1 MQVIAYDRTY
11 LGTGGGTL
19 TYGGKGGVGLTVTY
33 SDIGN
38 LSKAQVI
45 NSKVSNFNT
54 VDVQGLSAARI
65 IAGGATAGLIVS
77 EDTGSL
83 SGAVVINLLRNETTA
98 GIFGSTVSAGE
109 RVDVLARD
117 VSGMDEVALLN
128 QLIDAKDGGQQRE
141 EKVFDYD
148 ASALYSDGNYT
159 VQEGDTLAQ
168 IAEKFDL
175 TEAKLREANGLS
187 EDDTI
192 KVGDNLIIP
201 VDNHHKN
208 NVGIIAVAGIAQAS
222 GNNVGLSFGWND
234 IANTFAAVIE
244 ESTVKTLNA
253 RGNVGVRAISS
264 AAITGFSLGVGGAKQ
279 FAGAGSATVN
289 NIANQITAKVNKSTV
304 TADNIAIDADDRSWI
319 GSLAGQVTISIGK
332 VSVGASVAVNNLGN
346 QAQAEIY
353 GSNLTAETVQLQ
365 GLNNGKIYTLAV
377 TGGGSADVAING
389 SFAIADIYNTTR
401 AEIAAVNGVRTIIN
415 SNTLNLRATDA
426 SAIYSGSGNATFGS
440 KAAIGGGLT
449 VNTVNNDV
457 FGYVRGSELNLANEL
472 LVNSVSRAAIRTVG
486 VAGGVSSSVAVS
498 GSFAFS
504 YITNTTEAALFDSD
518 LQAPKASVLAQ
529 EEAEIAAISGA
540 AAGAGK
546 AAVGGAVTVNL
557 ITDTT
562 RGYLEGGRYQVT
574 DQLSVQGLN
583 KSMINTLGAAG
594 TGSGTAAISGSAVTS
609 VINNL
614 TEGRIDAVLTADQ
627 IYKGFQITAGQLEV
641 RAEDQSQI
649 NAVAG
654 QVAGSG
660 TAAVGGG
667 VEADVMTRK
676 TEAYIVDSEAVRAK
690 EAVTVKA
697 TAERKIVSIVANGSV
712 GGGVYAGSAG
722 LGLIKGE
729 TRAYLQG
736 SKVDTKDL
744 NVTANYKGDFFLAT
758 GTAAVGGGV
767 GSLSL
772 SAALDLSLTEA
783 FISDSRVMAGGKT
796 TVAAVTDLKLQHW
809 SVSGAVGASQGAAG
823 NVLVDLTATTTKA
836 YIANSNLGDATQ
848 RNGSL
853 AVNAQDK
860 IELINRAGAL
870 GVSATAGVGASANVN
885 VINNTVSAF
894 IDNSRVYTTDQQEVT
909 AITVRKVDAIGA
921 SARGGGANLGG
932 NATLILIGSILNDA
946 NSDIK
951 NELNANGQGTLAE
964 VNKRMTVNRL
974 RTGEEDGNFRIG
986 EEGEYG
992 VSGVSQA
999 EITRVNEAVSVDVIG
1014 HLNSLDKDKQGVT
1027 AQVENSTLDS
1037 GNDVSIMAQSVDQI
1051 RVNAGAGG
1059 IGVASVGG
1067 TAGVVLMK
1075 NNLRAE
1081 VTGASNITAAG
1092 NLTIDAR
1099 SRNSD
1104 SGTPAVQV
1112 YSYQGSY
1119 GAVTIG
1125 AAVSLAEVEN
1135 NMIARV
1141 GKGATLNLLN
1151 EAGEVKI
1158 TAVDERDIVTK
1169 AYGFSAGF
1177 VNGGVVVA
1185 TAKRGGRIEAS
1196 IAQGGASNLGTTLT
1210 SKGNLTLQSNLAGK
1224 IDAHSQAGAGGA
1236 TTAQGTVA
1244 KATEESAVNALLGE
1258 NLTLE
1263 MAKDVTILAGAK
1275 PDVKAVASGVT
1286 VGGIAAVSGV
1296 VSQARSDTEIH
1307 VKLAN
1312 GIKGTIAGQLSID
1325 AVGTD
1330 NLYAATGGW
1339 L

>member
-1 MQVIAYDRTY
+1 MWV
-11 LGTGGGTL
+11 LL
-19 TYGGKGGVGLTVTY
+19 FTY

-401 AEIAAVNGVRTIIN
+401 AEIAAVNGARTIIN

-667 VEADVMTRK
+667 ATVNEITSQTKALINDRVYRVQDGETTQLLAERFGVDHSQLLAANGLSGMTR
-676 TEAYIVDSEAVRAK
+676 SSP
-690 EAVTVKA
+690 VK
-697 TAERKIVSIVANGSV
+697 S
-712 GGGVYAGSAG
+712 
-722 LGLIKGE
+722 
-729 TRAYLQG
+729 
-736 SKVDTKDL
+736 
-744 NVTANYKGDFFLAT
+744 
-758 GTAAVGGGV
+758 
-767 GSLSL
+767 
-772 SAALDLSLTEA
+772 
-783 FISDSRVMAGGKT
+783 
-796 TVAAVTDLKLQHW
+796 
-809 SVSGAVGASQGAAG
+809 
-823 NVLVDLTATTTKA
+823 
-836 YIANSNLGDATQ
+836 
-848 RNGSL
+848 
-853 AVNAQDK
+853 
-860 IELINRAGAL
+860 
-870 GVSATAGVGASANVN
+870 
-885 VINNTVSAF
+885 
-894 IDNSRVYTTDQQEVT
+894 
-909 AITVRKVDAIGA
+909 
-921 SARGGGANLGG
+921 
-932 NATLILIGSILNDA
+932 
-946 NSDIK
+946 
-951 NELNANGQGTLAE
+951 
-964 VNKRMTVNRL
+964 
-974 RTGEEDGNFRIG
+974 
-986 EEGEYG
+986 
-992 VSGVSQA
+992 
-999 EITRVNEAVSVDVIG
+999 
-1014 HLNSLDKDKQGVT
+1014 
-1027 AQVENSTLDS
+1027 
-1037 GNDVSIMAQSVDQI
+1037 
-1051 RVNAGAGG
+1051 
-1059 IGVASVGG
+1059 
-1067 TAGVVLMK
+1067 
-1075 NNLRAE
+1075 
-1081 VTGASNITAAG
+1081 
-1092 NLTIDAR
+1092 
-1099 SRNSD
+1099 
-1104 SGTPAVQV
+1104 
-1112 YSYQGSY
+1112 
-1119 GAVTIG
+1119 
-1125 AAVSLAEVEN
+1125 
-1135 NMIARV
+1135 
-1141 GKGATLNLLN
+1141 
-1151 EAGEVKI
+1151 
-1158 TAVDERDIVTK
+1158 
-1169 AYGFSAGF
+1169 
-1177 VNGGVVVA
+1177 
-1185 TAKRGGRIEAS
+1185 
-1196 IAQGGASNLGTTLT
+1196 
-1210 SKGNLTLQSNLAGK
+1210 
-1224 IDAHSQAGAGGA
+1224 
-1236 TTAQGTVA
+1236 
-1244 KATEESAVNALLGE
+1244 
-1258 NLTLE
+1258 
-1263 MAKDVTILAGAK
+1263 
-1275 PDVKAVASGVT
+1275 
-1286 VGGIAAVSGV
+1286 
-1296 VSQARSDTEIH
+1296 
-1307 VKLAN
+1307 
-1312 GIKGTIAGQLSID
+1312 
-1325 AVGTD
+1325 
-1330 NLYAATGGW
+1330 
-1339 L
+1339 